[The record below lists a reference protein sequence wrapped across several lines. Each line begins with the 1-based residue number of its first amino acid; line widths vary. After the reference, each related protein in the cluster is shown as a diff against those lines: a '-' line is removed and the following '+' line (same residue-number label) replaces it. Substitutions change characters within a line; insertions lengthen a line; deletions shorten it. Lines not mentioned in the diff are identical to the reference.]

1 MHICVEKRAE
11 NIFSWKTVAK
21 LNWNNSLIC
30 TLTLCKKTAPNLCS
44 TIIFNAA
51 LAADTSHPI
60 EFPGIKEADGGS
72 NCDNIIHLKLLCSI
86 LNNDDATY

>member
-1 MHICVEKRAE
+1 MQ
-11 NIFSWKTVAK
+11 
-21 LNWNNSLIC
+21 
-30 TLTLCKKTAPNLCS
+30 KTAPNLCS
-44 TIIFNAA
+44 TIIFNTALS